1 MESVQVDNTPISY
14 RCGRVLDLDGLITC
28 RGILVFQP
36 GQLMQRCE
44 ECCTWLGVGADHLT
58 PLSVQTGAATGAR
71 DKWTISLTR
80 NVPSFRNAFALE
92 CGIPGCHFRRYM
104 EAYRVHAS
112 AVNAIIDEHPCPQ
125 PKPEEPKIEAL
136 PMAEEKEPGPDE
148 YQ

>member
-1 MESVQVDNTPISY
+1 MLDVQVDNTPISY

-71 DKWTISLTR
+71 DKWTISASRRLGGG
-80 NVPSFRNAFALE
+80 FWNAFVLE
-92 CGIPGCHFRRYM
+92 CGIEDCHFRREL
-104 EAYRVHAS
+104 EAYRIHAS
-112 AVNAIIDEHPCPQ
+112 AVVELMNEHPCPT
-125 PKPEEPKIEAL
+125 PRPEPVQEPLPEA
-136 PMAEEKEPGPDE
+136 ADA
-148 YQ
+148 

>member
-58 PLSVQTGAATGAR
+58 PLSVQTGAATGAATR
-71 DKWTISLTR
+71 WTISVAPGR
-80 NVPSFRNAFALE
+80 RSFRNVFVLE
-92 CGIPGCHFRRYM
+92 CGVQGCHFKREM
-104 EAYRVHAS
+104 ETYRVHAS
-112 AVNAIIDEHPCPQ
+112 AVVELMNEHPCPT
-125 PKPEEPKIEAL
+125 PRPEPLPEPLPEA
-136 PMAEEKEPGPDE
+136 ADA
-148 YQ
+148 

>member
-58 PLSVQTGAATGAR
+58 PLSIQTGAATGAR
-71 DKWTISLTR
+71 DSWTISVEPGR
-80 NVPSFRNAFALE
+80 RSFRNVFVLE
-92 CGIPGCHFRRYM
+92 CGIQDCHFRR
-104 EAYRVHAS
+104 ELETYRVHAS
-112 AVNAIIDEHPCPQ
+112 AVVVLMNEHPCPM
-125 PKPEEPKIEAL
+125 PRPEPVQEPLPEA
-136 PMAEEKEPGPDE
+136 ADA
-148 YQ
+148 

>member
-71 DKWTISLTR
+71 DKWTISKGHRFTSL
-80 NVPSFRNAFALE
+80 PHFMLE
-92 CGIPGCHFRRYM
+92 CGVPGCHFKRHL
-104 EAYRVHAS
+104 EACRVHAS
-112 AVNAIIDEHPCPQ
+112 AVNTIIDEHPCPQ
-125 PKPEEPKIEAL
+125 PAPEPVEIEAL